1 MNTNSN
7 LGGLGLVGSGRVDL
21 KLKRVFFLVE
31 KERNGCWVKG
41 YLYTESPKLVFPHMK
56 HEDRNFPVSELQEG
70 GPEKMRF

>member
-31 KERNGCWVKG
+31 KEKWLLG
-41 YLYTESPKLVFPHMK
+41 
-56 HEDRNFPVSELQEG
+56 EG
-70 GPEKMRF
+70 IFIH